1 MRIAVVGAGISGLTA
16 AWYLARDYKV
26 TVFESNDYIGGHTDT
41 HEIDVLGKTWAVD
54 SGFIVF
60 NEHNYPNFSQLLS
73 ELGVESVVTEMS
85 FSVHNSYSGLE
96 YNAANLNKLFCQ
108 RKNLF
113 NPRFYRMLKDLLRFY
128 REAPSLLDQPENK
141 ESLSDYLNNNGYSD
155 TFINDHLLPM
165 ACALWSG
172 PSESLMTMPA
182 RFLVAFMANHKMLSV
197 SDRPQWR
204 VVKGGSRS
212 YVEKLLAKFP
222 GEVMTSSPVEAI
234 NRVYNGVSL
243 RVNGEQ
249 FTFDAVVLACH
260 SDQALNMLSEPSEA
274 EQEVLSGIAYQTNHM
289 QLHADESV
297 LPYNQNAWAS
307 WNVHISEQ
315 LRERCTVSYHM
326 NTLQGLDAPLEFI
339 VSLNSAERVDASK
352 VFLERHYSHPVYNEQ
367 TLKSQQRWSEVSG
380 HQHTYFCGAYWG
392 WGFHEDGVKSAL
404 KVVDQI
410 KESHSHA

>member
-16 AWYLARDYKV
+16 AWYLARDYEV
-26 TVFESNDYIGGHTDT
+26 TVFEANDYIGGHTDT
-41 HEIDVLGKTWAVD
+41 HDIDVLGKTWAVD

-73 ELGVESVVTEMS
+73 ELGVASVATEMS

-128 REAPSLLDQPENK
+128 REAPSLLDEPDNK

-172 PSESLMTMPA
+172 PSESLMAMPA

-197 SDRPQWR
+197 TDRPQWR

-212 YVEKLLAKFP
+212 YVKKLLAKFP
-222 GEVMTSSPVEAI
+222 GEVMISSPVEAI

-260 SDQALNMLSEPSEA
+260 SDQALNMLSEPSQT
-274 EQEVLSGIAYQTNHM
+274 EQEVLSGISYQTNHM

-315 LRERCTVSYHM
+315 LSERCTVSYHM

-339 VSLNSAERVDASK
+339 VSLNSAERVDANK
-352 VFLERHYSHPVYNEQ
+352 VFLERHYTHPVYNEQ
-367 TLKSQQRWSEVSG
+367 TLQSQQRWSEISG

-404 KVVDQI
+404 NVVEQI
-410 KESHSHA
+410 KERHNHA